1 MGYSSPVVD
10 MAGTEVGET
19 MKTRASCLR
28 MAVGAVEKVRNIIHG
43 QGWAEC
49 QFSVSIPNR
58 LIWLI
63 AWKHSE
69 YDRVRRTGQA
79 KEKDQKGSGFKEQSM
94 FDECHHS
101 F

>member
-1 MGYSSPVVD
+1 
-10 MAGTEVGET
+10 MAGTKVGDA

-28 MAVGAVEKVRNIIHG
+28 MAVRAVEKVRNIIHG
-43 QGWAEC
+43 KGWAEC
-49 QFSVSIPNR
+49 QFSVFLPNR

-63 AWKHSE
+63 AWKDSE
-69 YDRVRRTGQA
+69 YDPVRRTGRA
-79 KEKDQKGSGFKEQSM
+79 NEKDQEESGFKEQSM